1 MQPLAIVKYLDKRK
15 GLAPGFVPCLERAV
29 MHQLVLQ
36 RAEEALRDGVIVAV
50 PPATHTGHQPM
61 LGEDL
66 PIGRRGIV
74 GALIRVVNQARLRPA
89 VEQGHREGVGREGA
103 IGARLHRPADHAAGV
118 QIQHDGQ
125 IQPARARRNR
135 RDVPHPHAIRRRNG
149 QPWSEMIGGWRRHLM
164 VFGHNAEAAAA
175 RGFEALQA
183 AQASHSMFAAR
194 NAGVVQ
200 RPPQLD
206 RPVHAARLV
215 MQAYNLGGQQ
225 AIRHGPG
232 TRWAGQPTIEATAT
246 HSQDP
251 THSGDPK
258 LPLVIPNEGVLHG
271 SSLAKY
277 AAAFFKM
284 SRSSLSRAFSRRSR
298 MTSSSAATGC
308 PDPGNAWP
316 PAASSC
322 AAHLYSRLRG
332 TPNSR
337 ANSAAGRPDCFSNR
351 TASSLNSLVN
361 RWRWPIVHLPGHC
374 VPIRGVRQTRAS
386 SACPPSSSPLTS
398 VPVMPQQG
406 NSKQFLP
413 PPHAIEPVYL
423 IPQRRDEV
431 LFSPLY
437 GNIV

>member
-1 MQPLAIVKYLDKRK
+1 MQPLAIVKDLDKLK

-66 PIGRRGIV
+66 PIGRRRILA
-74 GALIRVVNQARLRPA
+74 ALIRVVNQARLRPA
-89 VEQGHREGVGREGA
+89 VE
-103 IGARLHRPADHAAGV
+103 
-118 QIQHDGQ
+118 
-125 IQPARARRNR
+125 
-135 RDVPHPHAIRRRNG
+135 
-149 QPWSEMIGGWRRHLM
+149 
-164 VFGHNAEAAAA
+164 
-175 RGFEALQA
+175 
-183 AQASHSMFAAR
+183 
-194 NAGVVQ
+194 

-298 MTSSSAATGC
+298 SEERRVGKEC
-308 PDPGNAWP
+308 R
-316 PAASSC
+316 
-322 AAHLYSRLRG
+322 SRWW
-332 TPNSR
+332 T
-337 ANSAAGRPDCFSNR
+337 
-351 TASSLNSLVN
+351 
-361 RWRWPIVHLPGHC
+361 
-374 VPIRGVRQTRAS
+374 
-386 SACPPSSSPLTS
+386 
-398 VPVMPQQG
+398 
-406 NSKQFLP
+406 
-413 PPHAIEPVYL
+413 
-423 IPQRRDEV
+423 
-431 LFSPLY
+431 
-437 GNIV
+437 